1 MRLAPSATVCL
12 VFLALAVSTSP
23 AADSEPIEL
32 TRDVP
37 WRHEPSGFVFPQD
50 VVTFTRVSAFRYD
63 DEGRNVSVGYSDRA
77 LRTILTAYVYP
88 SGGAP
93 LAKHFEQVV
102 RDVREVHPDAEVLAE
117 GAWKLEQ
124 NGRKFTGR
132 RATFRF
138 RATIGGQE
146 REFVSEAYL
155 LRLGD
160 LFLKFRVTCP
170 KDTYEAASDRIARFL
185 QTLKIPDPAAA
196 AAREK

>member
-1 MRLAPSATVCL
+1 MRLAPAATVP
-12 VFLALAVSTSP
+12 LALLAIAVSTLL

-50 VVTFTRVSAFRYD
+50 VVTFTRVSASRYD

-77 LRTILTAYVYP
+77 LRTIVTAYVYP

-93 LAKHFEQVV
+93 LAQHFEQVK
-102 RDVREVHPDAEVLAE
+102 RDVREVHPDAKVLAE

-124 NGRKFTGR
+124 NGRKLTGR
-132 RATFRF
+132 RATFSF
-138 RATIGGQE
+138 RASIGGREQ
-146 REFVSEAYL
+146 EFVSEAYL

-160 LFLKFRVTCP
+160 VFLKFRTTCP
-170 KDTYEAASDRIARFL
+170 KDRYEAASDRIARFL
-185 QTLKIPDPAAA
+185 QALRVPDPARAVPD
-196 AAREK
+196 K